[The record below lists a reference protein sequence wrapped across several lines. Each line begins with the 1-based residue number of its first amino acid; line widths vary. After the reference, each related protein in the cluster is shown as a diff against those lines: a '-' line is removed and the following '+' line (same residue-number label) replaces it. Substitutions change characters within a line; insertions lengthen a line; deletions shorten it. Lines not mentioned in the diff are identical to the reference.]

1 MIDETEDIAL
11 NFGDESYSK
20 KKRFKH
26 PLAAFFHVFF
36 RALAIVFYFILNL
49 VTDSFITGFI
59 IIVLLLS
66 FDFWVVKN
74 ISGRLLVGLRWWNFI
89 DEDGN
94 SQWRFEA
101 RKKKKGE
108 QSKIVP
114 VESRLFWLAL
124 TICPVLWVFL
134 FVVALISF
142 KLHNILIVL
151 VALTL
156 TSANLVGYIKC
167 KKDAGSKVRNMAGTF
182 LGRQLFSQVLGKTG
196 NEGAEETLATS

>member
-11 NFGDESYSK
+11 DFGDESYSK

-26 PLAAFFHVFF
+26 PLAAFFHVAF
-36 RALAIVFYFILNL
+36 RALAILIYFILNL
-49 VTDSFITGFI
+49 LTDSFITGFI

-89 DEDGN
+89 DENGN

-101 RKKKKGE
+101 RKKKVGE
-108 QSKIVP
+108 KSKVVP

-124 TICPVLWVFL
+124 AVFPVLWVLL
-134 FVVALISF
+134 FIVALVSF
-142 KLHNILIVL
+142 KFHNILIVL

-167 KKDAGSKVRNMAGTF
+167 KKDAGSKVRNMAGSF
-182 LGRQLFSQVLGKTG
+182 LGKQLFTQMLEKAGG
-196 NEGAEETLATS
+196 EAEEE